1 MDELIKQKEFYMKL
15 NHNLK
20 LKIVETMF
28 DLYQKQKNQTIE
40 IFFSNLVNNSSIFVY
55 LFEKI
60 NPNRLITNKQDKL
73 VESTKELKKQ
83 MIKQKDS
90 SASKTTTITSAATSV
105 NMNRLRLLIELIQ
118 LKLNNGHSS
127 SIDD

>member
-1 MDELIKQKEFYMKL
+1 MKL

-28 DLYQKQKNQTIE
+28 DFYEKQKNQTIE
-40 IFFSNLVNNSSIFVY
+40 IFFFNLVKNSSIFVY